1 VHHARAIS
9 VFLNGTAVGPHGPE
23 LERPLDRSF
32 LVMCN
37 ADADAQAFTVPVGL
51 GGSRWRVVIDTSD
64 PDSTDEV
71 IETSDDWKVDAW
83 TLVLLE
89 RHEIMPSAS

>member
-1 VHHARAIS
+1 
-9 VFLNGTAVGPHGPE
+9 
-23 LERPLDRSF
+23 
-32 LVMCN
+32 
-37 ADADAQAFTVPVGL
+37 
-51 GGSRWRVVIDTSD
+51 VIDTSD